1 MLSLYLRKNQVKM
14 MKKKR
19 RIWPPDDRELHYRS
33 VPKHMLSDI
42 VAGRVQAGHPP
53 APPKNETELD
63 RWQDEDWFHSP
74 EL

>member
-1 MLSLYLRKNQVKM
+1 MPSACFFGGA

-19 RIWPPDDRELHYRS
+19 RIWPPDDRQLNYRP
-33 VPKHMLSDI
+33 VPKNMLSDI

-53 APPKNETELD
+53 APPQDETELD
-63 RWQDEDWFHSP
+63 EWQDEDWFHSP